1 MGRFY
6 YVRFEEYVTPKA
18 NPVHA
23 MYKFHNKVQG
33 EHEPVE
39 QFATELKLLAKDCSF
54 KDPEKMIR
62 NGIVFGTNSSR
73 V

>member
-1 MGRFY
+1 MQ
-6 YVRFEEYVTPKA
+6 FEEYVTPKA
-18 NPVHA
+18 NPVYA

-33 EHEPVE
+33 QHEPVE
-39 QFATELKLLAKDCSF
+39 QFATELKLLANDRSF

-62 NGIVFGTNSSR
+62 DGIVFGTNSSR